1 MTRRDELLGLNEYL
15 AHLAKSLALA
25 AALGHRTVGLVYGDG
40 AAGAFIATAMSTQV
54 LAAVPGAQPS
64 VMDLPSISRVTK
76 LPLEQLTKL
85 AKSTPIF
92 APGLGPMF
100 AVGAI
105 AEIWDMKWPL
115 STQLAKLLRQ
125 SASGRDRRD
134 EVGLMRKGRL
144 QAARIS
150 QRVIDEAT
158 RA

>member
-1 MTRRDELLGLNEYL
+1 MARRDELLGLNEYL

-25 AALGHRTVGLVYGDG
+25 AALGHRTVGLLYGNA

-54 LAAVPGAQPS
+54 LAALSGAEPS

-92 APGLGPMF
+92 APGLDPMF

-105 AEIWDMKWPL
+105 AEIWDIKKPL
-115 STQLAKLLRQ
+115 SSQLAKLLRHN
-125 SASGRDRRD
+125 ANARDRRD
-134 EVGLMRKGRL
+134 EVGLTRQGRL
-144 QAARIS
+144 QAARVS